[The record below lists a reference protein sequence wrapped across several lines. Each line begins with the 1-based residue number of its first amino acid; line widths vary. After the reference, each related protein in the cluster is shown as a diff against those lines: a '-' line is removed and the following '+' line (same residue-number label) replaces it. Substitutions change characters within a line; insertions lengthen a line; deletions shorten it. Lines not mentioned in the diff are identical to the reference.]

1 MYDSLPYAGCY
12 YKQIE
17 DQYYTCENLGSF
29 RPEKSMFPLIYVMES
44 RSSGIPAVLSKTKK
58 TPQMA
63 QSKAENDDW
72 SSQDHTDKPALDSW

>member
-1 MYDSLPYAGCY
+1 
-12 YKQIE
+12 
-17 DQYYTCENLGSF
+17 
-29 RPEKSMFPLIYVMES
+29 MFPLIYVMES

-72 SSQDHTDKPALDSW
+72 SSQDHTDKPALDS